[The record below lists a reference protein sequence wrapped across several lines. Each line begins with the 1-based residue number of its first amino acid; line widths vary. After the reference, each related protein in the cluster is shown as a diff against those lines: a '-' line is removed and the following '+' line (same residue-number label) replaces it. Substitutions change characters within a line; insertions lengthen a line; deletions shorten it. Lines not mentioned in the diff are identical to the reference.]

1 MNSTSLAAQL
11 DPEEWREIV
20 VNYHRTAAQEVDR
33 FGGHVAQY
41 LGYGIMAFFSWPEAH
56 DNDVE

>member
-1 MNSTSLAAQL
+1 M
-11 DPEEWREIV
+11 IV
-20 VNYHRTAAQEVDR
+20 ARLTR
-33 FGGHVAQY
+33 SPGFGGYVAQY